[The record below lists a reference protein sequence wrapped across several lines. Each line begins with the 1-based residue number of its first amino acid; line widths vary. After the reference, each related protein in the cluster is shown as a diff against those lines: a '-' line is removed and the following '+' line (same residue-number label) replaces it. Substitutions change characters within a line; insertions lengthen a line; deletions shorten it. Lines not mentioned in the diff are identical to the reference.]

1 MSVLGFSL
9 VFHVHGAFQ
18 CPKPITILL
27 HHMFGFLDDSPQIL
41 ITHLSSMSPKVV
53 SQVSLRVRELA
64 NSRCI
69 VEILI
74 SRGRSIRPRVLLF
87 SSPLR
92 GMFSSTVAHAWAR
105 LLALL

>member
-9 VFHVHGAFQ
+9 VFYVHGAFK
-18 CPKPITILL
+18 CPKPINILL
-27 HHMFGFLDDSPQIL
+27 YHMFGFLDDSPRIL
-41 ITHLSSMSPKVV
+41 ITHLSSISPKVV

-64 NSRCI
+64 SNRCI
-69 VEILI
+69 VEILL
-74 SRGRSIRPRVLLF
+74 SRGRSMRPRVLLF

-92 GMFSSTVAHAWAR
+92 GVFSPTVAHAWAH